1 MEPSPNT
8 PCLVAREGPLDGQ
21 QWSLVD
27 EILIGREGAC
37 QVIIA
42 DRQVSRYHARL
53 SASENGVLLEDLSSK
68 NGTFCNGVPVQEP
81 VILKEGDMIQ
91 IATLQSFIFL
101 SSDVTMPLAASPA
114 ARPTHPGSKT
124 AAGAASVSPLR
135 MENRS
140 RRVWVKGVEMTPPLS
155 LQQYNL
161 LQSLYDNAGQVV
173 SREELV
179 EAIWGNEQA
188 DGISEQAL
196 DALIRR
202 LRDRLAE
209 LDPDHTYIITVRGH
223 GLRLDMP

>member
-8 PCLVAREGPLDGQ
+8 PCLVAREGPLEGQ

-68 NGTFCNGVPVQEP
+68 NGTFCNGTPVVEP
-81 VILKEGDMIQ
+81 VLLKEGDIIQ
-91 IATLQSFIFL
+91 VATLQSFIFL

-114 ARPTHPGSKT
+114 AKQTPQSAKPDS
-124 AAGAASVSPLR
+124 AAPIPPLR

-209 LDPDHTYIITVRGH
+209 LDPDHTYIVTVRGH

>member
-8 PCLVAREGPLDGQ
+8 PCLVAREGPLEGQ
-21 QWSLVD
+21 QWALAD

-53 SASENGVLLEDLSSK
+53 SASADGVLLEDLSSK
-68 NGTFCNGVPVQEP
+68 NGTFCNGAPIQDP
-81 VILKEGDMIQ
+81 VILKEGDIIQ
-91 IATLQSFIFL
+91 IASLQSFIFL
-101 SSDVTMPLAASPA
+101 SSDVTMPLVGSPA
-114 ARPTHPGSKT
+114 ARQPAH
-124 AAGAASVSPLR
+124 ASVSAAAPEASDLR
-135 MENRS
+135 MEPRS
-140 RRVWVKGVEMTPPLS
+140 RRVWVKNVEMTPPLS
-155 LQQYNL
+155 LQQFNL
-161 LQSLYDNAGQVV
+161 LQALYDNAGQVV